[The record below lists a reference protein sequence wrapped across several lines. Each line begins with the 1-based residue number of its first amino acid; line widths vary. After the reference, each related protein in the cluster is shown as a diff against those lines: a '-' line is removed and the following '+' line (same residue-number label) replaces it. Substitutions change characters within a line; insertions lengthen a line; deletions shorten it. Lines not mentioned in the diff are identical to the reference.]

1 MITAIAFDLT
11 GVITQSPL
19 VMLDEY
25 GDRLCLPP
33 KTLSGFF
40 RTDTFRDVLLGR
52 IPMSTLVEHI
62 EATVRDTFDIMID
75 TETLYEAM
83 RASRVIEPRIATLIR
98 ELKPH
103 YRLAVLTNNA
113 NDMVDSPRSAEMAWW
128 TDDGEHAVI
137 PRDFEF
143 VMSSD
148 ELGVVKPNPRIYQ
161 QLVRR
166 LALTPEQVVYIDDTA
181 TNLVPARALGMATIE
196 YRDAHQCR
204 NALKSLGVRVADSGE
219 ADPECHSEAATARGA
234 HTLPANSA
242 VPVGGSSKAVVEPNA
257 GPIVLLDG
265 ATGVSRDVIGNKAF
279 GIDAMRGCG
288 VPVPTAF
295 AVTTE
300 VCAQFFADPERT
312 LNAIWDDVVDGIRWL
327 EGHTSRAFGNG
338 PRPLLVSVRSSGAQ
352 SMPGMMDTVLNLGMN
367 DAVEAAL
374 AAASSA
380 DFARDTRRRFI
391 DMFRRIVL
399 GGNESASVPDD
410 PFVQLRAAI
419 EAVFASWNSPRAL
432 VYRNHH
438 GLDNLAGTAVV
449 VQAMVF
455 GNSQHC
461 SGTGVL
467 FTRNPM
473 TGANEPFG
481 EWLPGGQGE
490 DVVSGNFDC
499 QPLSTLRSEQPRVYD
514 ELMSVSRTLEAHYAD
529 VQDIEYT
536 VEEGRLW
543 LLQTRGAK
551 RSAPAA
557 VRLALQLRHEGLID
571 DAEVL
576 RRVTPEQVQ
585 ILLLPSLQPETRLA
599 APLLATG
606 LPACPGVVSGRAYAD
621 VDDALDAADT
631 GEDVILVR
639 TTTSPDDV
647 QGMFAARGIVTEIGG
662 ATSHAAVVSRD
673 IGRPAVVGCGA
684 GVVDAIDGRLI
695 TVDGSEGEVREGI
708 LELTA
713 WSEDDTPD
721 LHELAELA
729 RRKSPLRAHAAGD
742 HPVLEDTSPDSVRAA
757 LAAGYSD
764 VISPTPLITMLI
776 ALRLQTASDRGE
788 LSSSGCDRRP
798 GPPTVVQ
805 AAR

>member
-25 GDRLCLPP
+25 GDRLSLPP
-33 KTLSGFF
+33 KTMSGFF

-52 IPMSTLVEHI
+52 IPMSTLVERI
-62 EATVRDTFDIMID
+62 EVTLRDTFGIVID
-75 TETLYEAM
+75 TETVYEAM
-83 RASRVIEPRIATLIR
+83 RASRVIDPRIATLIGD
-98 ELKPH
+98 LKPH

-113 NDMVDSPRSAEMAWW
+113 NDMVDSPRSAERAWW
-128 TDDGEHAVI
+128 TDDGQHAVM

-148 ELGVVKPNPRIYQ
+148 ELGVIKPDPRIYQ
-161 QLVRR
+161 QLVQR
-166 LALTPEQVVYIDDTA
+166 LAVAPEQVVYIDDTA
-181 TNLVPARALGMATIE
+181 TNLEPAQALGMATIE

-219 ADPECHSEAATARGA
+219 AEPKCRGEAATA
-234 HTLPANSA
+234 P
-242 VPVGGSSKAVVEPNA
+242 A
-257 GPIVLLDG
+257 GPVVLLDG
-265 ATGVSRDVIGNKAF
+265 TAGVSRDAVGNKAF

-288 VPVPTAF
+288 VPVPPAF

-300 VCAQFFADPERT
+300 VCAQFFADPDRA
-312 LNAIWDDVVDGIRWL
+312 LDAIWDDVINGIRWL
-327 EGHTSRAFGNG
+327 EAQTSRTFGRG
-338 PRPLLVSVRSSGAQ
+338 PRPLLVSVRSSGAE

-367 DAVEAAL
+367 DTVETAQ

-380 DFARDTRRRFI
+380 EFARDTRQRFI
-391 DMFRRIVL
+391 DMYRRIVL
-399 GGNESASVPDD
+399 GGNDLTTIPDN
-410 PFVQLRAAI
+410 PYVQLRAAI
-419 EAVFASWNSPRAL
+419 EAVFASWNSSRAL

-438 GLDNLAGTAVV
+438 GLDDLAGTAVV

-455 GNSQHC
+455 GNSQRC

-467 FTRNPM
+467 FSRNPM

-499 QPLSTLRSEQPRVYD
+499 QPLSALRAEQPRVYD
-514 ELMSVSRTLEAHYAD
+514 ELLSASRTLEEHDAD

-543 LLQTRGAK
+543 LLQTRVAK

-585 ILLLPSLQPETRLA
+585 MLLLPSLQPETRLA
-599 APLLATG
+599 APLLARG

-621 VDDALDAADT
+621 VDDALDAADA

-639 TTTSPDDV
+639 STTSPDDV
-647 QGMFAARGIVTEIGG
+647 QGMLAARGIVTEIGG

-684 GVVDAIDGRLI
+684 GLIDAIDGMLI
-695 TVDGSEGEVREGI
+695 TVDGSAGEVREGI

-713 WSEDDTPD
+713 WSEEDTPD
-721 LHELAELA
+721 LHQVAELA
-729 RRKSPLRAHAAGD
+729 RQTSPLRAHAAGD
-742 HPVLEDTSPDSVRAA
+742 YPALEDTSTEGVRAA

-776 ALRLQTASDRGE
+776 ALRLQTASDRK
-788 LSSSGCDRRP
+788 S
-798 GPPTVVQ
+798 
-805 AAR
+805 